1 MRFAELNQMW
11 RARCTT
17 HGFSV
22 LGAEEPVV
30 NADVIVPD
38 ETVDQ
43 MQTIAD
49 GLLLQGGIVVVL
61 SISLEGNRIDFPYFV
76 MPTATLAAGGG
87 C

>member
-1 MRFAELNQMW
+1 MRFAELNQIW

-22 LGAEEPVV
+22 LGADELAA

-38 ETVDQ
+38 ETVHQ
-43 MQTIAD
+43 VHTIAD
-49 GLLLQGGIVVVL
+49 GLLLQVGIVVVMSL
-61 SISLEGNRIDFPYFV
+61 SLDGNRIDLPYLV
-76 MPTATLAAGGG
+76 LPTATLAAGGG